1 MNIVIVVPLFKILG
15 GVANHYMG
23 LYPHWK
29 NNVSYCTYGKRPHI
43 PAFIC
48 LIPDYLNFIFRL
60 LFTKID
66 LVIVNPSLRS
76 YQLKHDAVYLRTAK
90 FFGKKVVTSINGWDY
105 KVASQFEKN
114 PRWFQRN
121 YGKSEFIYVLCSDF
135 KQSLEKMEL
144 NIPIVLTSTKVSD
157 ALVEDFDIK
166 TRKGKIHQILFL
178 ARVEKSKGI
187 FVTLDAF
194 ALLKAQNP
202 NLKLSVCG
210 SGSALE
216 EAKQY
221 VAEHD
226 IADVIFHGNIGGEQ
240 IKKQFKESDL
250 YILPTHGEGMAT
262 SVLESMAFGLPIVS
276 RPVGGVKDFFID
288 EKMGVLTESLCPED
302 YAGIISRMIGNP
314 QSVKAMSEVNHE
326 YAMKHFLASAVAE
339 KYEKDIDLYCIILR

>member
-1 MNIVIVVPLFKILG
+1 MNILIVVPSFKILG

-23 LYPHWK
+23 LHPHWK
-29 NNVSYCTYGKRPHI
+29 NHISYCVYGKRPHM
-43 PAFIC
+43 PAILC
-48 LIPDYLNFIFRL
+48 LIPDYLLFVFKL
-60 LFTKID
+60 LFCKVD

-76 YQLKHDAVYLRTAK
+76 YQLKRDAVYLRTAK
-90 FFGKKVVTSINGWDY
+90 FFGKKVVTFIHGWDY
-105 KVASQFEKN
+105 DVASQFEKN
-114 PRWFQRN
+114 PSWFQRN
-121 YGKSEFIYVLCSDF
+121 YGKSQFIYVLCSDF
-135 KQSLEKMEL
+135 KQSLKKMKL

-157 ALVEDFDIK
+157 ALVENFNIR
-166 TRKGKIHQILFL
+166 TREGKIHQILFL

-202 NLKLSVCG
+202 NLKLSICG

-226 IADVIFHGNIGGEQ
+226 IADVIFHGNISGEQ

-250 YILPTHGEGMAT
+250 YILPTTHGEGMAT
-262 SVLESMAFGLPIVS
+262 SILEAMAFGLPIVS

-302 YAGIISRMIGNP
+302 YAEIISRMIGNP
-314 QSVKAMSEVNHE
+314 QSVKAMSEMNHE
-326 YAMKHFLASAVAE
+326 YAMKHFLASAVAK
-339 KYEKDIDLYCIILR
+339 KYEKDVEYYCR